1 MARRILVIENTPGV
15 FEPEWPPAFEIDR
28 IAWVSITP
36 EELARRGRDLI
47 VPVVSS
53 FSDTVGAFFRLLLK
67 QGVYAPTLAVLPAE
81 DLHSPECQLAVR
93 TVDDFVMLPIRLEE
107 WRPRVARLLAYE
119 GPDLLDVSERL
130 TREIG
135 LAQLVGRDPAFAR
148 VVEMIPVIARRGSPA
163 LITGETGTGKE
174 LCARAI
180 HMLSGRREQ
189 PFIPV
194 DCAALPENLFENE
207 FFGHTRGAFTDAHR
221 DQKGL
226 VGLAESGTL
235 LLDEVDSLSPS
246 AQAKLLRFLQE
257 RTYRPLGSERFSRA
271 NVNVLA
277 AMNRDPEALTR
288 QGRFR
293 ADLFFRLNVIRLHL
307 PPLRERGSD
316 IPLIARHCLAS
327 CAKEWGVAPKTLAPS
342 ALTKLAAYDWPGNV
356 RELSNVLQYAALLAS
371 GRLILPEHIILPG
384 DRADAPPE
392 LAESDDGLSFRQ
404 VRAMAVETFER
415 AYVSR
420 LIEKHAGNVTRAA
433 REARKDRRAFGR
445 LMKKHNIPSGARQ
458 GQPR

>member
-1 MARRILVIENTPGV
+1 MAPHVLVIENILGA
-15 FEPEWPPAFEIDR
+15 FEPGWPPAFEVDR

-36 EELARRGRDLI
+36 ERLASFGPNLV
-47 VPVVSS
+47 VPVVSA
-53 FSDTVGAFFRLLLK
+53 FTDAVAAFFRLLLK
-67 QGVYAPTLAVLPAE
+67 QGLHAPTLAVLPAD
-81 DLHSPECQLAVR
+81 DLHSCQFELALR
-93 TVDDFVMLPIRLEE
+93 AADDFVTWPVRLEE
-107 WRPRVARLLAYE
+107 WLPRVARLLACE
-119 GPDLLDVSERL
+119 GNVADVSDRL

-135 LAQLVGRDPAFAR
+135 LAQLVGRDPAFVR
-148 VVEMIPVIARRGSPA
+148 VVEKIPLIARSGSPA

-207 FFGHTRGAFTDAHR
+207 VFGHTRGAFTDAHR

-226 VGLAESGTL
+226 VSLAENGTL
-235 LLDEVDSLSPS
+235 FLDEVDSLFPC

-257 RTYRPLGSERFSRA
+257 RVFRPLGAERFSRA

-277 AMNRDPEALTR
+277 AMNSDPEGLVR
-288 QGRFR
+288 DGRFR

-307 PPLRERGSD
+307 APLRDRRSD
-316 IPLIARHCLAS
+316 IPLIARHYLAS
-327 CAKEWGVAPKTLAPS
+327 CSKDWGVAPKTLAPS
-342 ALTKLAAYDWPGNV
+342 TLLKLVAYDWPGNV
-356 RELSNVLQYAALLAS
+356 RELSNVLQHAAVLAS
-371 GRLILPEHIILPG
+371 GRLVLPEHVNLPG
-384 DRADAPPE
+384 ERTTDAPAAIAGAPE
-392 LAESDDGLSFRQ
+392 GLSFRQ

-415 AYVSR
+415 TYVTR
-420 LIEKHAGNVTRAA
+420 LVEKHAGNVTRAA

-445 LMKKHNIPSGARQ
+445 LMKKYGIPSGGSR
-458 GQPR
+458 RER